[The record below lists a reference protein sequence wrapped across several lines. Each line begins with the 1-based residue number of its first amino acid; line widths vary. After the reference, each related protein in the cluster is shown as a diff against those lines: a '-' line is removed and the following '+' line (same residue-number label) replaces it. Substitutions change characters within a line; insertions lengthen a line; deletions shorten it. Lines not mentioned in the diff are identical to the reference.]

1 MIDRQTAARLP
12 PYVFAE
18 VNRMK
23 ADARAAGRDIID
35 FGMGNPDLPPED
47 FIIDKMC
54 ETARDPKAHRYS
66 ASSGIKGLK
75 KAQARYYARRFG
87 VELDWESEVVA
98 TMGSK
103 EGFATLA
110 HAITRPGDA
119 VLVPTPS
126 YPIHVF
132 GFVLAGGRVKTMPS
146 TPGDELFRAAEA
158 AMSGDGGRPVA
169 MVVNYPGNPTAEVAT
184 RAFYEEAVRFA
195 RKHDLILISDLAYAE
210 IHFGDTPPSSVLEV
224 PGARDVAVEFTSMSK
239 TFSMPGWRMGFCV
252 GNAKVLAALSRMK
265 SYLDY
270 GTFTPIQVAAIAAL
284 DESERCAGRLR
295 AIYRRRR
302 DTLVEAFGRAGFAV
316 PAPEASMFAWA
327 PIPAGYPGG
336 SLGFARDALSE
347 AGVVFSPGI
356 GFGDAGDGHVRIAL
370 VENEHRI
377 RQAARQLGAWLAGV
391 DRGDRATV
399 ARVG

>member
-1 MIDRQTAARLP
+1 MIDRQTASRLP

-23 ADARAAGRDIID
+23 DEARAAGRDIID

-47 FIIDKMC
+47 FIIDKLA

-87 VELDWESEVVA
+87 VDLDPATEVVA
-98 TMGSK
+98 TLGSK

-110 HAITRPGDA
+110 SAITRPGDA

-132 GFVLAGGRVKTMPS
+132 GFVLAGGLVKTMPS
-146 TPGDELFRAAEA
+146 TPDENLFRAAEA
-158 AMSGDGGRPVA
+158 AMTSEGGRPVA
-169 MVVNYPGNPTAEVAT
+169 MVLNYPGNPTAEVAT
-184 RAFYEEAVRFA
+184 RAFYEEAVAFA
-195 RKHDLILISDLAYAE
+195 RKHDIILISDLAYAE
-210 IHFGDTPPSSVLEV
+210 IFFGDEPPMSILEID
-224 PGARDVAVEFTSMSK
+224 GARDVAVEFTSMSK

-270 GTFTPIQVAAIAAL
+270 GSFTPIQVAAVAAL
-284 DESERCAGRLR
+284 DESERCASRLR
-295 AIYRRRR
+295 SVYKKRR
-302 DTLVEAFGRAGFAV
+302 DCLVEAFGRAGFPV
-316 PAPEASMFAWA
+316 PTPDASMFAWA
-327 PIPAGYPGG
+327 PVPDWFEGG
-336 SLGFARDALSE
+336 SLDFAKTLLEE
-347 AGVVFSPGI
+347 ADVVVSPGI
-356 GFGDAGDGHVRIAL
+356 GFGEAGDRAVRIAL
-370 VENEHRI
+370 VENEHRT
-377 RQAARQLGAWLAGV
+377 RQAARQIGAWLARTG
-391 DRGDRATV
+391 RGPRLAQ
-399 ARVG
+399 AS